1 MAVSYTHLDVYKR
14 QELMRLFDVA
24 EIDAALSY
32 PGLIDILDDAFRSE
46 VIAPKRGQYAIQRP
60 DETDAILLTMP
71 AWSGPDAVSY
81 THLDVY
87 KRQHQQRRRAGGAG
101 RIGHDALLR
110 DQAGRGRCLSLGA
123 DVLA

>member
-1 MAVSYTHLDVYKR
+1 
-14 QELMRLFDVA
+14 MRLFDVA

-71 AWSGPDAVSY
+71 AWSGPDVANP
-81 THLDVY
+81 
-87 KRQHQQRRRAGGAG
+87 
-101 RIGHDALLR
+101 
-110 DQAGRGRCLSLGA
+110 
-123 DVLA
+123 